1 MLQLR
6 EGLVMDLGNFWC
18 LLGVHRYKIL
28 DGGPYEIRHKGRLV
42 ELCHYYDLRCDRCGD
57 VHRKVVRRK

>member
-1 MLQLR
+1 
-6 EGLVMDLGNFWC
+6 MDLGNLWC

-57 VHRKVVRRK
+57 VHRKVVRSK